1 MVLKLKIFIFVNVGI
16 KPAPRCWL
24 KWNMDKLEPPNIKMR
39 EEILNAKTKK
49 CMYTATFFFI
59 NKNVPSQNGHLYSL
73 REYTI
78 TICGSVLAYSILSGT
93 LLIYIVYMSS
103 TLMQERLCLDIFI

>member
-1 MVLKLKIFIFVNVGI
+1 MFYNTVNCNITHLVLDMVLKLKTSIFVNVGI

-49 CMYTATFFFI
+49 CMYTATFF
-59 NKNVPSQNGHLYSL
+59 S
-73 REYTI
+73 
-78 TICGSVLAYSILSGT
+78 
-93 LLIYIVYMSS
+93 
-103 TLMQERLCLDIFI
+103 